1 MRRRAIIARL
11 KETAMDI
18 NGAQCSSIS
27 LRALAAAGALVFL
40 LAACGEKSPPPP
52 KPQPA
57 SPAPEAPKAQAQAAP
72 APAAQPAP
80 ATAAE
85 EKPDPDK
92 ALADKVQGALRASLG
107 SIADGIDVTASHGKV
122 TLWGTV
128 PEAAKRRQ
136 AVRSAASVAGV
147 KSVKDNMAIV
157 SGS

>member
-1 MRRRAIIARL
+1 MQ
-11 KETAMDI
+11 I
-18 NGAQCSSIS
+18 NGAQRIRSPFQT
-27 LRALAAAGALVFL
+27 LAAASVIAFV

-57 SPAPEAPKAQAQAAP
+57 QAVAPAAAP
-72 APAAQPAP
+72 APVVAPAP
-80 ATAAE
+80 APETAVE

-92 ALADKVQGALRASLG
+92 ALAKKVQSSLRDSLG
-107 SIADGIDVTASHGKV
+107 SLADNIDVTASQGKV

-136 AVRSAASVAGV
+136 AVRTATGVPGV
-147 KSVKDNMAIV
+147 KSVRDNMAIV

>member
-1 MRRRAIIARL
+1 MEINSAQRRSTLLRMLAVTGAIAF
-11 KETAMDI
+11 M
-18 NGAQCSSIS
+18 
-27 LRALAAAGALVFL
+27 

-52 KPQPA
+52 KPRPA
-57 SPAPEAPKAQAQAAP
+57 SPAPGAPKPQAQAAP

-80 ATAAE
+80 AIAAE

-92 ALADKVQGALRASLG
+92 ALANKVQGALRASLG
-107 SIADGIDVTASHGKV
+107 SIADGIDVTAKHGKV

-136 AVRSAASVAGV
+136 AVRSAAAVAGV
-147 KSVKDNMAIV
+147 KSVRDNMAIV